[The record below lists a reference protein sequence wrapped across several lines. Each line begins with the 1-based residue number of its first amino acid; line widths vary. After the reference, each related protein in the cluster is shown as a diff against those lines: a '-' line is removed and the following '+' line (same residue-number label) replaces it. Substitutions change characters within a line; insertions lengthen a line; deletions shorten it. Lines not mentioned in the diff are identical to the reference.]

1 MRCLHDS
8 TLSRAGLWSGKGW
21 SQVQLKLIIDSIVW
35 AFRHTERNVAETGLN
50 LLLDMLNNF
59 STSDFATQFYQT
71 YYLQLV
77 QPNCFAHSG
86 ALQCCVS
93 SSEGSAACTHREFFL
108 STSCSC
114 IMQPGSMSPESAAC
128 SLLFPQAWLQA
139 TCPHLAPPLQ
149 RTGPRPGPG
158 AFQHTDFSALLIK
171 CCIQLVA
178 AVAGGHS
185 GEQMCP
191 SEARA
196 SDAHPKLHSTATPAS
211 GTPAICC
218 APPFWQHRPLRM
230 LCMHGDARCGPL
242 CLFAVVASLS
252 AGKSLPG
259 CCFPCAEIL

>member
-77 QPNCFAHSG
+77 
-86 ALQCCVS
+86 
-93 SSEGSAACTHREFFL
+93 
-108 STSCSC
+108 
-114 IMQPGSMSPESAAC
+114 QPGSMSPESAAC